1 MLEGPVSVNFVHPEG
16 EQSSPSI
23 VAPKTFRNYLRYVV
37 IGFAAFWILLVGTLA
52 LGRLAGFGTVTV
64 LSESMAPVAN
74 VNDLMVTRPF
84 DGSVALNDI
93 YVFDSPADGHQTAH
107 RIIAPGSDSYHW
119 VTKGDANESQD
130 MQQITTAAVT
140 SHVVAVIPRFLNFL
154 PFLDSLPGRLLTLT
168 IPFLL
173 MLAPLLKRRA
183 GDRDTRTVSTMSK
196 SHPVRMRVITAIIGF
211 SFLVLVG
218 LRSIL
223 GFVVATVPVTA
234 DAHGIPAH
242 AIVLLQPKMAGV
254 IQTDDVIQVLMPNAL
269 VQTLERVVSH
279 SLQDLNGKT
288 LLLLN
293 LERKTSPSGVTQV
306 QVDPSQMVYASD
318 AIVPYLGAI
327 LPGIG
332 TPAGF
337 AAIVG
342 VAGTAGTLLLMYGV
356 ASRPTR
362 KPDHSLSDSAESAQ
376 PQISELHLH

>member
-1 MLEGPVSVNFVHPEG
+1 MSVNFVHPEG
-16 EQSSPSI
+16 EESSPSI
-23 VAPKTFRNYLRYVV
+23 VTPKTFHNYLRYAV

-52 LGRLAGFGTVTV
+52 LGRFAGFATVTV
-64 LSESMAPVAN
+64 LSESMVPVAN

-84 DGSVALNDI
+84 DGSVTLNDI

-107 RIIAPGSDSYHW
+107 RIIAPGSDSNHW
-119 VTKGDANESQD
+119 VTKGDANKTQD
-130 MQQITTAAVT
+130 MQQIATAAVT

-168 IPFLL
+168 VPFLL

-183 GDRDTRTVSTMSK
+183 GDKDTRTVSTMTK
-196 SHPVRMRVITAIIGF
+196 SHPARMRVITAVIGF
-211 SFLVLVG
+211 AFLVLVG
-218 LRSIL
+218 LRSFL

-254 IQTDDVIQVLMPNAL
+254 IQTDDVIQVQMPNAL

-293 LERKTSPSGVTQV
+293 LEHKASSSGITQV
-306 QVDPSQMVYASD
+306 QVDPSQMVYASV
-318 AIVPYLGAI
+318 AVIPYLGAI

-356 ASRPTR
+356 ASRPAR
-362 KPDHSLSDSAESAQ
+362 KPDHSLSDSKESVQ